1 MSSNATSRLEAWL
14 VFAGML
20 AATAWYAWPQLIY
33 SMAALRYAADW
44 LLGGGGG

>member
-20 AATAWYAWPQLIY
+20 AFTAWYAWPQFVL
-33 SMAALRYAADW
+33 SRDALRFAIDW